1 MLNKVHVLYSFLQSL
16 QRILVRAPRIKLKI
30 NCSFWGWTTVFQLI
44 SFPAVFGFCLYW
56 DFLLARHTINEE
68 HQQA

>member
-30 NCSFWGWTTVFQLI
+30 NCSFWGWITVFQLI

-56 DFLLARHTINEE
+56 RLNLGLLDSQVHY
-68 HQQA
+68 Q